1 MSLLLDYYHDSR
13 LIKTNF
19 IDFHKKKVVGAC
31 YNKKYELHASTR
43 INRLIVDQYI
53 ECRL

>member
-1 MSLLLDYYHDSR
+1 MILLLDYYHDSR

-19 IDFHKKKVVGAC
+19 IDFHKNVVGAC
-31 YNKKYELHASTR
+31 YNKKYELHASTC